1 MLLLLFLILQIH
13 LNSLTMKKQT
23 EYIIIVNGRPFF
35 GVLAPSA
42 VSVIKNEAVER
53 FGLDAKIEV
62 LVQTTEPYE
71 LSAVA
76 DDSK

>member
-1 MLLLLFLILQIH
+1 
-13 LNSLTMKKQT
+13 MKKQT
-23 EYIIIVNGRPFF
+23 EYIIVVNGRPFF
-35 GVLAPSA
+35 SVLAPSS

-53 FGLDAKIEV
+53 FGPGAKIEV

-71 LSAVA
+71 PSAVA

>member
-1 MLLLLFLILQIH
+1 MNKRI
-13 LNSLTMKKQT
+13 

-42 VSVIKNEAVER
+42 VSVIKNEAIER
-53 FGLDAKIEV
+53 FGPNAKIEV

-71 LSAVA
+71 PSAIA
-76 DDSK
+76 NDSK